1 MPPKILIVED
11 TESLALMYQSYLIP
25 TGVNTRIAYTG
36 EQAIAALEEFQPDLI
51 ILDVMLPDMNG
62 LDILS
67 SLNAENSPQ
76 VIVLTGHATKEM
88 AIKAI
93 KLGASDFL
101 EKPIEADRFRITV
114 NNGLKLKDLKQTV
127 KTYKSTYENGQ
138 YFDLIGSSAEMQS
151 VYQIIKSA
159 SASKATVFITG
170 ESGTGK
176 ELCARAVHLASPRAN
191 KPFVA
196 LNCAAIPKDLI
207 ESEIFGHLKGAFTGA
222 IANREGAAGQA
233 DGGTLFLDE
242 LCEMDINLQSKLL
255 RFIQTGCYQQV
266 GSEKEVKVDV
276 RFVCATN
283 RDPLLEVKEGR
294 FREDLYYRLHVIP
307 VTLPPLNQRGRD
319 VIEIADA
326 LFKKISKEEGRSY
339 RGMSDAVK
347 NMFLKYSWPGNVRQL
362 ENTIRNILV
371 LHNEDYIETNMIPA
385 LPHSQN
391 QSVDTAASEPSHIV
405 KTQFEDSTPISS
417 EIISI
422 DEKPAEFS
430 QSDIEPL
437 WLVEKRYIEQSID
450 ACDNNI
456 PKAAALLDVSPST
469 LYRKIKSW
477 EEMQVS

>member
-11 TESLALMYQSYLIP
+11 TASLALMYQSYLIP
-25 TGVNTRIAYTG
+25 TGMKTQVAATGAEALIA
-36 EQAIAALEEFQPDLI
+36 ISEFDPDLI
-51 ILDVMLPDMNG
+51 LLDVMLPDMNG

-67 SLNAENSPQ
+67 SLQGDNQPQ

-93 KLGASDFL
+93 KLGANDFL
-101 EKPIEADRFRITV
+101 EKPIEADRFRITI
-114 NNGLKLKDLKQTV
+114 NNALKLKDLKQTV
-127 KTYKSTYENGQ
+127 EKYQAKYENGR
-138 YFDLIGSSAEMQS
+138 YFDLIGSSAVMQS
-151 VYQIIKSA
+151 VYQIINSA
-159 SASKATVFITG
+159 ASSKATVFITG

-176 ELCARAVHLASPRAN
+176 ELCAKAVHQASPRAK

-283 RDPLLEVKEGR
+283 RDPLIEVQAGR

-307 VTLPPLNQRGRD
+307 VSLPPLRDRGAD
-319 VIEIADA
+319 IIEIAEA
-326 LFKKISKEEGRSY
+326 LFSKISKEEFHPY
-339 RGMSDAVK
+339 KGMAEGVK
-347 NMFLKYSWPGNVRQL
+347 HAFMNYNWPGNVRQL
-362 ENTIRNILV
+362 ENTVRNTLV
-371 LHNEDYIETNMIPA
+371 LNDAQWIELDMVPA
-385 LPHSQN
+385 LPNTPNPAPLTPQPGK
-391 QSVDTAASEPSHIV
+391 TALVNNNMPQEAAAV
-405 KTQFEDSTPISS
+405 VNPISNS
-417 EIISI
+417 LSNMQE
-422 DEKPAEFS
+422 
-430 QSDIEPL
+430 IEPL
-437 WLVEKRYIEQSID
+437 WIIEKRYIEQAITL
-450 ACDNNI
+450 CQNNI

-469 LYRKIKSW
+469 IYRKIKSW
-477 EEMQVS
+477 EELQA

>member
-1 MPPKILIVED
+1 MPPKVLIIED

-25 TGVNTRIAYTG
+25 TGVNTKIAHTG
-36 EQAIAALEEFQPDLI
+36 QQALDALDEFQPDLV

-67 SLNAENSPQ
+67 SFSTENSPQ

-88 AIKAI
+88 AIQAI

-114 NNGLKLKDLKQTV
+114 NNALKLKALKQTV
-127 KTYKSTYENGQ
+127 KTYKTTYENGK
-138 YFDLIGSSAEMQS
+138 YFDLIGSSRVMQS
-151 VYQIIKSA
+151 VYQIINSA
-159 SASKATVFITG
+159 SVSKATVFITG

-176 ELCARAVHLASPRAN
+176 ELCAKAVHLASPRSN

-222 IANREGAAGQA
+222 ISNREGAAGQA
-233 DGGTLFLDE
+233 NGGTLFLDE

-266 GSEKEVKVDV
+266 GSEKETKVDV

-283 RDPLLEVKEGR
+283 RDPLLEVEAGR

-307 VTLPPLNQRGRD
+307 ISLPPLRDREND
-319 VIEIADA
+319 VIEVADA
-326 LFKKISKEEGRSY
+326 LFKKISKEEGRVY
-339 RGMSDAVK
+339 KGMSAEVK
-347 NMFLKYSWPGNVRQL
+347 SLFERYEWPGNVRQL
-362 ENTIRNILV
+362 ENTIRNIIV
-371 LHNEDYIETNMIPA
+371 LNNAEFIEISMIPIFPSTSPIHNA
-385 LPHSQN
+385 VNKLNSVSPFN
-391 QSVDTAASEPSHIV
+391 QHEHIN
-405 KTQFEDSTPISS
+405 E
-417 EIISI
+417 ELN
-422 DEKPAEFS
+422 KPAKLNDKN
-430 QSDIEPL
+430 QIEPL
-437 WLVEKRYIEQSID
+437 WVVEKRYIETAISI
-450 ACDNNI
+450 CNNNI

-469 LYRKIKSW
+469 IYRKIKGW
-477 EEMQVS
+477 EESAVS

>member
-11 TESLALMYQSYLIP
+11 TASLALMYQSYLIP
-25 TGVNTRIAYTG
+25 TGMKTQVAATGAEALIA
-36 EQAIAALEEFQPDLI
+36 ISEFDPDLI
-51 ILDVMLPDMNG
+51 LLDVMLPDMNG

-67 SLNAENSPQ
+67 SLQGDNQPQ

-93 KLGASDFL
+93 KLGANDFL
-101 EKPIEADRFRITV
+101 EKPIEADRFRITI
-114 NNGLKLKDLKQTV
+114 NNALKLKDLKQTV
-127 KTYKSTYENGQ
+127 EKYQAKYENGR
-138 YFDLIGSSAEMQS
+138 YFDLIGSSAVMQS
-151 VYQIIKSA
+151 VYQIINSA
-159 SASKATVFITG
+159 ASSKATVFITG

-176 ELCARAVHLASPRAN
+176 ELCAKAVHQASPRAK

-283 RDPLLEVKEGR
+283 RDPLIEVQAGR

-307 VTLPPLNQRGRD
+307 VNLPPLRDRGVD
-319 VIEIADA
+319 IIEIAEA
-326 LFKKISKEEGRSY
+326 LFSKISKEESHPY
-339 RGMSDAVK
+339 KGMAEGVK
-347 NMFLKYSWPGNVRQL
+347 HAFMNYNWPGNVRQL
-362 ENTIRNILV
+362 ENTVRNTLV
-371 LHNEDYIETNMIPA
+371 LNDAQWIELDMVPA
-385 LPHSQN
+385 LPKTLTPSPLTPQPGTTALVN
-391 QSVDTAASEPSHIV
+391 NNMPQEAASVVNQINNSLSNMQE
-405 KTQFEDSTPISS
+405 
-417 EIISI
+417 
-422 DEKPAEFS
+422 
-430 QSDIEPL
+430 IEPL
-437 WLVEKRYIEQSID
+437 WIIEKRYIEQAITL
-450 ACDNNI
+450 CQNNI

-469 LYRKIKSW
+469 IYRKIKSW
-477 EEMQVS
+477 EELQA